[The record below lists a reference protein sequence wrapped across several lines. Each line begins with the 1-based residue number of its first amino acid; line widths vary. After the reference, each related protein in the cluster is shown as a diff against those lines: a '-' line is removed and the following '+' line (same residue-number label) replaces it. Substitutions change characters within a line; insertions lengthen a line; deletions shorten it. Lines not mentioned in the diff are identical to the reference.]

1 MTAKNAPSGAT
12 ASLTRNSEI
21 AVSRDSLDRWFST
34 LIALAHRAG
43 ATDDGFDLA
52 TIACEIATYT
62 CKQPAP
68 IERTLAA
75 IDADIAAI
83 DLLTGELKAQTF
95 RAGLEG
101 DEPYGTKVRN
111 LRRERGKLVLERA
124 ELLERRQ
131 GISPEDV
138 GVVSLANHD
147 RRNGRSKVVIELD
160 GHRYS
165 TDASK
170 HTVDL
175 LMKNIA
181 RAGRF
186 TF

>member
-1 MTAKNAPSGAT
+1 MTTKNAPSGAT

-21 AVSRDSLDRWFST
+21 EVSRDSLDRWFST
-34 LIALAHRAG
+34 LIAVAHRLG

-52 TIACEIATYT
+52 TVAGEMAMYT
-62 CKQPAP
+62 CQQPAP
-68 IERTLAA
+68 ITRTLAA
-75 IDADIAAI
+75 IDADIDAV
-83 DLLTGELKAQTF
+83 DLRIVEA
-95 RAGLEG
+95 RVAGQS
-101 DEPYGTKVRN
+101 VRG
-111 LRRERGKLVLERA
+111 LRIERSRLVLERV
-124 ELLERRQ
+124 ELLERQQ

-165 TDASK
+165 TEVSN

-175 LMKNIA
+175 LTKNIA